1 MNVSLT
7 PELERLI
14 QDRVATGRYRSA
26 SEVVR
31 EALRT
36 LEDRDQARR
45 LHLDRLRADVSAG
58 LQALRDGHTQAGGET
73 FDQLVDGLSPS
84 ARPRR

>member
-36 LEDRDQARR
+36 LENRDVARQ
-45 LHLDRLRADVSAG
+45 LHLDRLRADVAAG
-58 LQALRDGHTQAGGET
+58 LQALRDGNTHPGEQT
-73 FDQLVDGLSPS
+73 FDHLVDGLSPPAPS
-84 ARPRR
+84 PR